1 MRRREFIR
9 LIGSVAAIWPLA
21 ARAQQSA
28 MPVVGF
34 VNAASPKGY
43 APLLSAFLKGLS
55 EAGFVDGHNVS
66 IEYRWAEGRVDQLP
80 AMVADLVHRRVAVIA
95 ATGTPA
101 ALAVKAATTTIP
113 TVFETAAD
121 PVKLG
126 LVASLNQPGANVPGV
141 TSLLMVVGSK
151 RLELLHELV
160 PTARV
165 MALLVNPANP
175 NVAEINSKELEAAA
189 RTLGLELHVLNASTE
204 GDLDAV
210 FTKLAQLRAGGLV
223 ISPDPFFTSQSEQ
236 LAALTI
242 HHAVP
247 TIHYNPEFVAAG
259 GLLSYGAGS
268 ADAYRQAGNYTGRV
282 LRGEKPTD
290 LPIQQA
296 TKVELHINLK
306 TAKALGI
313 TFPESILQR
322 ADAVIE

>member
-9 LIGSVAAIWPLA
+9 LIGSVTAIWPLA

-121 PVKLG
+121 PVRLG
-126 LVASLNQPGANVPGV
+126 LVASLNQPGANVTGV

-204 GDLDAV
+204 GDFDAV

-236 LAALTI
+236 LSALTI

>member
-1 MRRREFIR
+1 MQRRQFITVF
-9 LIGSVAAIWPLA
+9 GGAATWPLA

-28 MPVVGF
+28 IPVIGF
-34 VNAASPKGY
+34 VNAASAKDY

-55 EAGFVDGHNVS
+55 EAGFVDGRNVS
-66 IEYRWAEGRVDQLP
+66 IEYRWADGRVDQLP

-101 ALAVKAATTTIP
+101 ALAARAATTTIP
-113 TVFETAAD
+113 TVFETAGD

-126 LVASLNQPGANVPGV
+126 LVASLNRPGGNITGV
-141 TSLLMVVGSK
+141 TSLLVPIGSK

-175 NVAEINSKELEAAA
+175 TLAESNSKELQAAA

-204 GDLDAV
+204 GDFDAV
-210 FTKLAQLRAGGLV
+210 FTKLPQLAAGGLV
-223 ISPDPFFTSQSEQ
+223 ISPDPFFTSRSEQ

-242 HHAVP
+242 RHAVP
-247 TIHYNPEFVAAG
+247 TIHYNPEFAAAG

-268 ADAYRQAGNYTGRV
+268 ADAYRLAGNYTGRV
-282 LRGEKPTD
+282 LRGDKPAD
-290 LPIQQA
+290 LPVQQG

-322 ADAVIE
+322 ADEVIE